1 MDPRAEFEV
10 YQTFKRTFKA
20 HTVIMISHRLGST
33 LMADHIFVLSDGKIA
48 EQGSHQKLMKLQG
61 IYADM
66 YNRQR
71 RWYQDEIS

>member
-1 MDPRAEFEV
+1 MDGGYDPLDV
-10 YQTFKRTFKA
+10 
-20 HTVIMISHRLGST
+20 HLSLIHIWLGST